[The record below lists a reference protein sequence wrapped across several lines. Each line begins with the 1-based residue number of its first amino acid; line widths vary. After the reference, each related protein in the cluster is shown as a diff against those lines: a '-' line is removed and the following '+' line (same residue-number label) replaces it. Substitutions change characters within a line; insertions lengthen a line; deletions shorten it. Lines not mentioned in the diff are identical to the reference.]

1 MSQSTTAFPA
11 QTLEST
17 RIIPPLNLMAPLVVL
32 GTRFLALLGFHTAQL
47 AQIGATMITIGVN
60 SLGAM

>member
-1 MSQSTTAFPA
+1 MRPSITAFPA
-11 QTLEST
+11 PALVST
-17 RIIPPLNLMAPLVVL
+17 RIIPPSSLTAPPVAL
-32 GTRFLALLGFHTAQL
+32 GTRFQALPGSPTAQL